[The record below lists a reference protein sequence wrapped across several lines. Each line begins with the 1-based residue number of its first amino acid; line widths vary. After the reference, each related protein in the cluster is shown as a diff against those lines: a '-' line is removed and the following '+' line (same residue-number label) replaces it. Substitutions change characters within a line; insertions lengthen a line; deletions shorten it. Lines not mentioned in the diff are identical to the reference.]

1 MENLLWYLGRLLFG
15 GFFLYNAYN
24 HFANA
29 KAMTGYAQSKG
40 VPSPQAAVIV
50 SGIFLLLGGFCVLFN
65 VALLLGLIA
74 LVLFL
79 VPVTLMVHAFWKVQD
94 PMAQLA
100 ERVHFFKNIAL
111 LGAVLMMLAP
121 LTV

>member
-1 MENLLWYLGRLLFG
+1 METLLWYLGRLLFG

-24 HFANA
+24 HLANV

-50 SGIFLLLGGFCVLFN
+50 SGAFLLIGGFCILFN

-74 LVLFL
+74 LILFL

-100 ERVHFFKNIAL
+100 ERVHFFKNVAL